1 MNIIDD
7 YVKWRS
13 NNVKEYVSPLTGKAC
28 TLVDYLDE
36 NMLLGIFSKEE
47 LNGR

>member
-1 MNIIDD
+1 MSIIND

-13 NNVKEYVSPLTGKAC
+13 NNVREYTSPLTGESC
-28 TLVDYLDE
+28 TLVDFLDE